1 MKKLIKVFLIIIG
14 ITIGIIIL
22 SIVIDLVC
30 IFTINRPLFAIKDN
44 CDCLYSVYR
53 GVFYDTYNC
62 PEYSVAQIKA
72 KGTKFSCANV
82 TIDVGD
88 VVEIVDTTKSI
99 KNFAC
104 AEMLQEFYSDDNY
117 AYYWECIKDKYMIVR
132 YESGFEETVSS
143 ALKNNTIDI
152 SDLDRYGISYI
163 KDDNYSIK
171 SNVIR

>member
-1 MKKLIKVFLIIIG
+1 MKKFIKIFLII
-14 ITIGIIIL
+14 IGIIIL

-30 IFTINRPLFAIKDN
+30 IFTINRPIFAIKDD

-53 GVFYDTYNC
+53 GLFYDTYNC
-62 PEYSVAQIKA
+62 PEYSVPQIKA

-82 TIDVGD
+82 IVDIGD
-88 VVEIVDTTKSI
+88 IVEIVDTTKDI
-99 KNFAC
+99 KDFVC
-104 AEMLQEFYSDDNY
+104 AEALEEFYFDDTY

-132 YESGFEETVSS
+132 YESGFEETISS
-143 ALKNNTIDI
+143 ALDNGTIDI
-152 SDLDRYGISYI
+152 SDLDRYGIDYI